1 MTFGEWLKW
10 FGNLFVKEILTYF
23 IDPASRFI
31 LIVPLIIQIFLFG
44 YTATFDLNHAPIA
57 VLNESH
63 GKYSQQLVAQVGA
76 SPTFYIRRYLQNAS
90 QMKDE
95 LNPRDSLAIVHIQSD
110 FDSKLAQGK
119 EGPVQIITDGRN
131 STTAGLAAAERIK
144 KVFPQ
149 IKIVVATSLV
159 DPEVLQRAKMGAA
172 DSLWYKDHG
181 TEELISVVK
190 RTLAG
195 EKVFPDTAP
204 AIEME
209 GTMSDAFSPRQLDIL
224 RLYIKGFTYQEIAD
238 KLGISKNGVRWNLDD
253 MVEKSGF
260 ESREA
265 LVATAIE
272 NKLMVTTLKDE

>member
-1 MTFGEWLKW
+1 MINTILVEDDLYIQKHFVDRLAADGEFHLVGVFRDAFEAEKHCDAT
-10 FGNLFVKEILTYF
+10 VKL
-23 IDPASRFI
+23 
-31 LIVPLIIQIFLFG
+31 
-44 YTATFDLNHAPIA
+44 
-57 VLNESH
+57 VL
-63 GKYSQQLVAQVGA
+63 
-76 SPTFYIRRYLQNAS
+76 
-90 QMKDE
+90 MD
-95 LNPRDSLAIVHIQSD
+95 
-110 FDSKLAQGK
+110 
-119 EGPVQIITDGRN
+119 VQTQHKH
-131 STTAGLAAAERIK
+131 SGLAAAERIK
-144 KVFPQ
+144 KAFPQ

-181 TEELISVVK
+181 TEELMSVVK

-195 EKVFPDTAP
+195 EKVFPDIAP
-204 AIEME
+204 TIEME

-238 KLGISKNGVRWNLDD
+238 KLGRHVKSIDNALSKNGVRWNLDD
-253 MVEKSGF
+253 MVEKGGF